1 MERPSGTVTLL
12 EGLTRLLQN
21 LRDGCMD
28 ALSEQRRAPL
38 PRVPL
43 RNLWGTSGVP
53 LGNLW
58 GTSGKGLA
66 EAVAFAPQ

>member
-1 MERPSGTVTLL
+1 MEQPSGTVTLL

-58 GTSGKGLA
+58 GRGGLA